1 MASVRLQSYGLVA
14 LALMAGIGVAH
25 AQEVQIRGTFNGV
38 PYPPTCAP
46 PSGGG
51 ISFVLT
57 TPPPGQLQ
65 ARFEC
70 DTVPTRPLTFTCLP
84 GEFGGSGTGV
94 SAQYDVRGSSG
105 DVSVLF
111 VECPTNAA
119 TTVVNLEAAIQ
130 DLFIDRATYQSN
142 PGANAPETAC
152 ASGVGNTITRVS
164 YTPDTRILS
173 YDCLSGTTTTTVEC
187 FTWDGEPVSSPRS
200 GSGLSYQV
208 ANRNTL
214 NVEDCIGFGA
224 NNDRALNS
232 PALIPPQIVGS
243 AVLFADGFEPPAS
256 VATTTTITGIT
267 PTPATIGAPY
277 TVSVSVASDGRAP
290 AGAVLVSDAA
300 GANCTV
306 TLSGTG
312 TGSCALTSAA
322 AGARTIRATYAG
334 RIGFD
339 GSTVTGAQTVGIGT
353 QAITLGSPIEGAN
366 IVYSASGTVPLV
378 ASGGNSGNPVVFTTT
393 TPAICGV
400 TGSTL
405 NIAGA
410 GACVIRANQAGNANY
425 TAAPQVTRNVTIV
438 RADQTITFTQ
448 PGPDP
453 QPFGT
458 TFQIAATGGG
468 SGNPVVFSST
478 NIERCTVAGTTV
490 TPVAVDVCTIRAQ
503 QVGNANYNTATPV
516 LRDITIS
523 RGVGTLA
530 FPAQGPFPLAGGNF
544 TLAFTSGPSTAQ
556 VTLVSLTP
564 NICTRVSGAVFAPV
578 AAGTCVV
585 SATHEED
592 AFYFAS
598 PTLKRDITIVP

>member
-14 LALMAGIGVAH
+14 LALMAGMGVAH
-25 AQEVQIRGTFNGV
+25 AQEVQISGTFNGV

-46 PSGGG
+46 PPGGS

-65 ARFEC
+65 AQFGC

-105 DVSVLF
+105 GVSVLF

-164 YTPDTRILS
+164 YAPDTRILS

-232 PALIPPQIVGS
+232 PALIPPQIVGGG
-243 AVLFADGFEPPAS
+243 VLFADGFEPPAS

-277 TVSVSVASDGRAP
+277 TVSVSVAADGRAP

-410 GACVIRANQAGNANY
+410 GACVIRANQAGNANF

-438 RADQTITFTQ
+438 RAAQTITFTQ

-544 TLAFTSGPSTAQ
+544 TLAFTPGPSTAQ

-564 NICTRVSGAVFAPV
+564 NICTRVSGAVFTPV

>member
-65 ARFEC
+65 AQFAC

-232 PALIPPQIVGS
+232 PALIPPQIVGGG
-243 AVLFADGFEPPAS
+243 VLFADGFEPPAS

-267 PTPATIGAPY
+267 PTPATIGEPY
-277 TVSVSVASDGRAP
+277 TVSVSVAADGRAP

-410 GACVIRANQAGNANY
+410 GACVIRANQAGNANF

-438 RADQTITFTQ
+438 RAAQTITFTQ

-458 TFQIAATGGG
+458 TFPIAATGGG

-478 NIERCTVAGTTV
+478 NIARCTVADTTV